1 MVMKSLDNYDIVR
14 RDRAVLYIQFTT
26 LDQSMPE
33 SLSIWFKPNHQKKFA
48 TLNHLIFHTLKFSR
62 ITLELSFYAL

>member
-1 MVMKSLDNYDIVR
+1 MFMKSLDNYIVR
-14 RDRAVLYIQFTT
+14 RNKAVLYIKFTT

-48 TLNHLIFHTLKFSR
+48 TVNHLMFHTLKFSQ
-62 ITLELSFYAL
+62 ITLELSFCAL